1 LTARLLLFAPLAIV
15 LGPFLLW
22 PALLGLVTSFTNYAP
37 GQPAVRSVGLANY
50 VAVLSDGEF
59 RTAAG
64 NMAVFVLVS
73 VPLELGLGFLIAS
86 LLREPFPGRGLVRVV
101 LLLPWMVSPVANG
114 VMWHF
119 LGSSTLGLLS
129 FGPAWLGL
137 TARPSPF
144 ALPGLAL
151 PAMIAVDV
159 WRKSPLASFLLLPG
173 LLAVPSEQWEQ
184 ATLEGAGVLSHAGD
198 VALPWLRRLL
208 LPVALLLAGDAL
220 GSFETVLVLT
230 GGGPGTATVTPAL
243 YSFDKAFTAHAWPVG
258 VTAAWLIVAAIVLLG
273 ACYLG
278 LLRRE
283 LNAGG

>member
-37 GQPAVRSVGLANY
+37 GQPAVRGVGLANY
-50 VAVLSDGEF
+50 MAVLSDGEF

-137 TARPSPF
+137 PARPSPF
-144 ALPGLAL
+144 ALPSLAL

-243 YSFDKAFTAHAWPVG
+243 YSFGKAFTAHAWPVG
-258 VTAAWLIVAAIVLLG
+258 VTAAWLIVAAVALLG
-273 ACYLG
+273 VCYLG

>member
-1 LTARLLLFAPLAIV
+1 MTARLLLFAPLAIV

>member
-1 LTARLLLFAPLAIV
+1 MTARLLLFAPLAIV

-37 GQPAVRSVGLANY
+37 GQPAVRGVGLANY
-50 VAVLSDGEF
+50 MAVLGDGEF

-64 NMAVFVLVS
+64 NLAVFVLVS

-137 TARPSPF
+137 PARPSPF
-144 ALPGLAL
+144 ALPSLAL

-184 ATLEGAGVLSHAGD
+184 ATLEGAGVLSHTGD

-258 VTAAWLIVAAIVLLG
+258 VTAAWLIVAAVVLLG

-283 LNAGG
+283 RNAGG

>member
-37 GQPAVRSVGLANY
+37 GQPAVRGVGLANY
-50 VAVLSDGEF
+50 MAVLGDGEF

-64 NMAVFVLVS
+64 NLAVFVLVS

-137 TARPSPF
+137 PARPSPF
-144 ALPGLAL
+144 ALPSLAL

-184 ATLEGAGVLSHAGD
+184 ATLEGAGVLSHTGD

-258 VTAAWLIVAAIVLLG
+258 VTAAWLIVAAVVLLG

-283 LNAGG
+283 RNAGG

>member
-1 LTARLLLFAPLAIV
+1 LTARLLLFAPLGIV

-37 GQPAVRSVGLANY
+37 GQPAVRGVGLANY

-86 LLREPFPGRGLVRVV
+86 LLREPFPGRGVVRVV

-137 TARPSPF
+137 PARPSPF

-258 VTAAWLIVAAIVLLG
+258 VTAAWLIVAAVVLLG

>member
-1 LTARLLLFAPLAIV
+1 MTARLLLFAPLGIV

-37 GQPAVRSVGLANY
+37 GQPAVRGVGLANY

-137 TARPSPF
+137 PARPSPF